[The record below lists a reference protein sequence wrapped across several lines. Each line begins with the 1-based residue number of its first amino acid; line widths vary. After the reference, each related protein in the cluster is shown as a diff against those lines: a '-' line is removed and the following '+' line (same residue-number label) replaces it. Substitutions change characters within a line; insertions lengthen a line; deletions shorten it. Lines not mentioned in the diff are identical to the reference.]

1 MHNISNFLSLTPL
14 HICVLILVFTTFLLV
29 DYGIF
34 FYPHN
39 VLGQGVSLSGS
50 KPQTWTDNLN
60 SIKTIFTYSPA
71 SPVIDKPTQL
81 KTILTYSPASPV
93 IDKHTQL
100 RFDVVQLQNGTKL
113 GNLSARVIVLSTA
126 SGQER
131 SFIFPNVVSNNGS
144 FSVTYL
150 FPDSGSY
157 QVISR
162 IDSKGF
168 VTLSSFRVFVP
179 MQAGDIVSFLAF
191 TGLVVG
197 IVTILS
203 IVAIKYM
210 PRRKRG
216 E

>member
-1 MHNISNFLSLTPL
+1 M
-14 HICVLILVFTTFLLV
+14 C
-29 DYGIF
+29 
-34 FYPHN
+34 
-39 VLGQGVSLSGS
+39 LG
-50 KPQTWTDNLN
+50 PQSPYSQFSAQYKQLFESHTAPTWTDFNFTTVLLALGTFIIHVILVRA
-60 SIKTIFTYSPA
+60 SPVIDKPTQLKTIFTYSPA
-71 SPVIDKPTQL
+71 SPVIDKP
-81 KTILTYSPASPV
+81 
-93 IDKHTQL
+93 TQL

-113 GNLSARVIVLSTA
+113 GNLSARVIVLSNA

-131 SFIFPNVVSNNGS
+131 SFIFPKVVSNNGS

>member
-14 HICVLILVFTTFLLV
+14 HICVLILVFTAFLLV
-29 DYGIF
+29 HYGIF
-34 FYPHN
+34 INPHI
-39 VLGQGVSLSGS
+39 VLGQDVSLSGS
-50 KPQTWTDNLN
+50 NPQIWIDNLS

-71 SPVIDKPTQL
+71 SPVIDKP
-81 KTILTYSPASPV
+81 
-93 IDKHTQL
+93 TQL

-191 TGLVVG
+191 TALVVG
-197 IVTILS
+197 IVAILA

-210 PRRKRG
+210 QRRNRG
-216 E
+216 GI